1 MGDVPFRK
9 NPPLLVGAMAMSV
22 CLSLLVRP
30 AAPRQ
35 SSPSAGDRVEDAE
48 QREGP
53 FLIAGQNYSVVLRE
67 KRLANTNDPALAQ
80 TLAGVEIND
89 DAGNLSYQKP
99 FSYVVEQ
106 DHFQQNVSASA
117 QLASGKTGTGLVIY
131 YRKQTT
137 ASQTSATQVR
147 EFWQLFGLRNGKLLP
162 LGKPAPVGASADG
175 GPFMGV
181 MMRAANGT
189 VSVISQPDLTDVRAW
204 TGYFYVF
211 VPLRVDW
218 NHGGLAQGQRCVEML
233 GGSLEETGCDM
244 RVEAARKRPAEEYGF
259 IRLLAEA
266 HENPDAAAHMVVQK
280 DSKVEILGARA
291 ITNWEESEDLIQPN
305 FSDVWL
311 HVSIDGQQG
320 WIHGEEDF
328 AAIGLPRGNPSP

>member
-1 MGDVPFRK
+1 MRDVPFLK
-9 NPPLLVGAMAMSV
+9 NSTLLIGAMAISV
-22 CLSLLVRP
+22 CLSLPVKP

-35 SSPSAGDRVEDAE
+35 SSPSAVDRVEDAE
-48 QREGP
+48 RRDGP
-53 FLIAGQNYSVVLRE
+53 FVIAGQKYTVVLRE
-67 KRLANTNDPALAQ
+67 KRLANAKDPTLAQ
-80 TLAGVEIND
+80 TLAGLQIND
-89 DAGNLSYQKP
+89 DAGDVSYQKT
-99 FSYVVEQ
+99 FSYVVDQ

-117 QLASGKTGTGLVIY
+117 QLASGKTGAGLVIY
-131 YRKQTT
+131 YREQT
-137 ASQTSATQVR
+137 AGSRTSAPQIT
-147 EFWQLFGLRNGKLLP
+147 EFWQLFGLRNGKLSP
-162 LGKPAPVGASADG
+162 LGKPAPIGEGVGG

-189 VSVISQPDLTDVRAW
+189 VSVISQPDLTEVRVW

-218 NHGGLAQGQRCVEML
+218 NHGGLAQGQRCMEIS
-233 GGSLEETGCDM
+233 GEETGCDM
-244 RVEAARKRPAEEYGF
+244 RVEAARKPPAEEYGF
-259 IRLLAEA
+259 IRLFAEA
-266 HENPDAAAHMVVQK
+266 YDYPDAAAHVVVQK
-280 DSKVEILGARA
+280 ESKVEILGSRA
-291 ITNWEESEDLIQPN
+291 ITKWDESEDLIQPN